1 MDGTERSFSQHMS
14 RGHTIVVWSYLV
26 GHLSIGELAKS
37 REIVKARYLLGLGSV
52 SKEERERI
60 TLKTESAGDQLCL
73 RISIQTF
80 PRSDMFMWY
89 ILITDTH
96 ES

>member
-1 MDGTERSFSQHMS
+1 MALNDRQVSMGQWLN
-14 RGHTIVVWSYLV
+14 IAVWSCLV
-26 GHLSIGELAKS
+26 DHLSIGGLARS
-37 REIVKARYLLGLGSV
+37 RNIVKAWYLLGLGSV